1 MRLFLI
7 FRELFLIFISSRLGP
22 HFTFLVLA
30 EGIIFGPI
38 ENINRFLAINTHVEP
53 TIFIISIMQ
62 PPQPALPPPP
72 MLLLQIL
79 YPFLRLPYHNKQPIL
94 IDAILLQSAGFNTN
108 LDFEYLSEQ

>member
-62 PPQPALPPPP
+62 PPQPALP
-72 MLLLQIL
+72 
-79 YPFLRLPYHNKQPIL
+79 FLRLPYHNKQPIL